1 MIRLHVTTEGARERG
16 FVNRVLVPHL
26 AQFRV
31 FADARDVI
39 TSRDNRLNLEYR
51 GGLTTYQ
58 RARTDIETWIKQD
71 GGPDCWFTTMFD
83 LYGLPSDFPGI
94 SSTPTHDPYARV
106 AAVEQALA
114 ADINHSR
121 FIPYIQLHEFETLI
135 LADAQQLDWEYLE
148 HDRAITRLVAMI
160 GDSNPELINEG
171 RETAPSKRILR
182 EIPQFDK
189 ATSGVIVAERI
200 GLDRLRMRCSHFAQW
215 LARLE
220 ALGELS

>member
-1 MIRLHVTTEGARERG
+1 MIRLHVTTEGATERG
-16 FVNRVLVPHL
+16 FVTRVLAPHL
-26 AQFRV
+26 AQFGV

-39 TSRDNRLNLEYR
+39 TSRDNQLNFEYR
-51 GGLTTYQ
+51 GGLIRYQ
-58 RARTDIETWIKQD
+58 RARGDIQTWIKQD

-83 LYGLPSDFPGI
+83 LYGLPSDFPGL
-94 SSTPTHDPYARV
+94 SSAPFHDPYARV

-148 HDRAITRLVAMI
+148 HDRPITRLVGMV

-171 RETAPSKRILR
+171 SETAPSKRILH

-189 ATSGVIVAERI
+189 ATSGVSITERI
-200 GLDRLRMRCSHFAQW
+200 GLDRLRGRCSHFGQW

-220 ALGELS
+220 ALGDSK